1 MDTRKLVQELHEEK
15 RRLTVVIAHLEAV
28 EEALSGAPPQDTPAL
43 RARGRKSMS
52 PAERQEVSARMR
64 KYWATRRKQT
74 RGSSASAADG

>member
-15 RRLTVVIAHLEAV
+15 RRLTLVIAHLEAV
-28 EEALSGAPPQDTPAL
+28 EEALSGALQDTPG
-43 RARGRKSMS
+43 RRTRGRKSMS